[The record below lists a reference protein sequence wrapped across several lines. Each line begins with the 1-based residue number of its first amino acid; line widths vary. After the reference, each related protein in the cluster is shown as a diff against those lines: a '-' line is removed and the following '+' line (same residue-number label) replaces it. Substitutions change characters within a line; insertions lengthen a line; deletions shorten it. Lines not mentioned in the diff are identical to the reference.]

1 MKNLCLPAD
10 QLNGFMKEGIRV
22 KLINLPLSILLLLSG
37 VSILLIAH
45 QGIADSFSKIIY
57 MAIGFLFILAS
68 VLLLY
73 STSRSAYI
81 YTIIISVLY
90 IILFLGVTIYV
101 SQTDETGQGL
111 IGVML
116 LSPQVIVSLLSILFS
131 VFRMKRKAQLTLL
144 D

>member
-1 MKNLCLPAD
+1 
-10 QLNGFMKEGIRV
+10 MKEGIRV